1 VLEIFNGRRG
11 PGVAFYGDMFLR
23 YPSDRRTL
31 AWALAMPVVALLPY
45 ARPEL
50 APWLF
55 PLSAYLALSA
65 GVIAHN
71 HNHTP
76 TFRGRMLNA
85 AFGNWLSIFYGYPTF
100 AWVPTHNLN
109 HHKFVNK
116 AGDATITWRFTNKHN
131 ALVAATY
138 FFVSSWYQSEP
149 IRDYIQKAKERNP
162 ELYRTIIGQYVFF
175 ATTHLALFALAIAL
189 HGWRVGFLVWSLMFL
204 VPALFAL
211 WTIMFF
217 NYVQHVHTDPWSD
230 HDHSRSF
237 VGAPLNFL
245 LFNNGLHSAHHEMA
259 GAHWSTLPALHAK
272 LVPLIDPRLNEPSF
286 PLFCLKN
293 YLLAPFFP
301 SLGTK
306 QIGRAPFDDPSL
318 VGSASPLTAEVEAF
332 ESGVNAARA

>member
-1 VLEIFNGRRG
+1 M
-11 PGVAFYGDMFLR
+11 YLR
-23 YPSDRRTL
+23 YTSDRRTL
-31 AWALAMPVVALLPY
+31 VWALAMPVVALLPY

-50 APWLF
+50 AVWLW
-55 PLSAYLALSA
+55 PLSCYLALSA

-76 TFRGRMLNA
+76 TFRGRKLNA

-131 ALVAATY
+131 ALVASTY

-149 IRDYIQKAKERNP
+149 IRDYIQKAKEKNP
-162 ELYRTIIGQYVFF
+162 ELYRTIQGQYVLFVG
-175 ATTHLALFALAIAL
+175 THLALLSLAIAL
-189 HGWRVGFLVWSLMFL
+189 HGWRTGFVVWSLMFL
-204 VPALFAL
+204 TPALFAL
-211 WTIMFF
+211 WTIMLF
-217 NYVQHVHTDPWSD
+217 NYIQHVHTDPWSE

-237 VGAPLNFL
+237 TSPLLNFL

-259 GAHWSTLPALHAK
+259 GAHWSTLPELHAR
-272 LVPLIDPRLNEPSF
+272 LAPDIDPRLNERSF
-286 PLFCLKN
+286 WWFCLRN
-293 YLLAPFFP
+293 YLLAPLFP
-301 SLGTK
+301 SLGTH
-306 QIGRAPFDDPSL
+306 QLGRAPFDVPGLD
-318 VGSASPLTAEVEAF
+318 SPGAPVTAEVDAF

>member
-1 VLEIFNGRRG
+1 V
-11 PGVAFYGDMFLR
+11 
-23 YPSDRRTL
+23 
-31 AWALAMPVVALLPY
+31 
-45 ARPEL
+45 
-50 APWLF
+50 
-55 PLSAYLALSA
+55 PLSCYLALSA

-76 TFRGRMLNA
+76 TFRDRKLNG

-116 AGDATITWRFTNKHN
+116 AGDATITWRHTNKHN

-149 IRDYIQKAKERNP
+149 IRTTSTRRRRGTRSSTAPSSASTSSSSERTWRCSRWP
-162 ELYRTIIGQYVFF
+162 SRCTAG
-175 ATTHLALFALAIAL
+175 
-189 HGWRVGFLVWSLMFL
+189 GWDSWCGSLMFL
-204 VPALFAL
+204 IPAFFAL
-211 WTIMFF
+211 WTIMLF
-217 NYVQHVHTDPWSD
+217 NYIQHVHTDPWSE

-237 VGAPLNFL
+237 VGRVLNFL

-272 LVPLIDPRLNEPSF
+272 LRPLIDPRLNEPSF
-286 PLFCLKN
+286 WMFCLKN

-306 QIGRAPFDDPSL
+306 QLAAPRSTFR
-318 VGSASPLTAEVEAF
+318 GSTPPAPVTAEVDAF

>member
-1 VLEIFNGRRG
+1 M
-11 PGVAFYGDMFLR
+11 YLR
-23 YPSDRRTL
+23 YSADRRTL
-31 AWALAMPVVALLPY
+31 AWAVAMPVVALLPY
-45 ARPEL
+45 LRPEL
-50 APWLF
+50 AVWLC
-55 PLSAYLALSA
+55 PLSCYLALAA

-76 TFRGRMLNA
+76 TFRDRKLNG

-131 ALVAATY
+131 ALVAGTY
-138 FFVSSWYQSEP
+138 FFVSSYYQSEP
-149 IRDYIQKAKERNP
+149 IKDYIQKAKEKNP
-162 ELYRTIIGQYVFF
+162 SLYRTIQGQYALFVGV
-175 ATTHLALFALAIAL
+175 HLSLFALAIGL
-189 HGWRVGFLVWSLMFL
+189 HGWRTGLFVWSLMFL
-204 VPALFAL
+204 LPALFAL

-237 VGAPLNFL
+237 TSPLLNYL
-245 LFNNGLHSAHHEMA
+245 LFNNGLHSAHHELA
-259 GAHWSTLPALHAK
+259 GAHWSTLPELHAK
-272 LVPLIDPRLNEPSF
+272 LAPSIDPRLNERSF
-286 PLFCLKN
+286 WWFCLRN
-293 YLLAPFFP
+293 YLLAPLAP

-306 QIGRAPFDDPSL
+306 QLGRAPFDDPGRTA
-318 VGSASPLTAEVEAF
+318 VAAPVTAEVDAF

>member
-1 VLEIFNGRRG
+1 
-11 PGVAFYGDMFLR
+11 MFLR
-23 YPSDRRTL
+23 YSADRRTV
-31 AWALAMPVVALLPY
+31 AWAVAMPIVALLPY
-45 ARPEL
+45 ARPDL
-50 APWLF
+50 AVWLW
-55 PLSAYLALSA
+55 PLSCYLALSA

-76 TFRGRMLNA
+76 TFRDRKLNA

-131 ALVAATY
+131 AWVAATY

-149 IRDYIQKAKERNP
+149 IRDYIQKAKEKNP
-162 ELYRTIIGQYVFF
+162 ELYRTIVGQYLFF
-175 ATTHLALFALAIAL
+175 VGTHVLLLSLAIAL
-189 HGWRVGFLVWSLMFL
+189 HGWRVGFLLWSLMFL
-204 VPALFAL
+204 IPALFAL

-217 NYVQHVHTDPWSD
+217 NYVQHVHTDPWSE

-237 VGAPLNFL
+237 VGPLLNFL
-245 LFNNGLHSAHHEMA
+245 LFNNGLHSAHHETA
-259 GAHWSTLPALHAK
+259 GAHWSTLPALHRR
-272 LVPLIDPRLNEPSF
+272 LERLIDPRLNEPSL
-286 PLFCLKN
+286 PVFCLKN
-293 YLLAPFFP
+293 YLLAPFLP

-306 QIGRAPFDDPSL
+306 QLGRAPFDDPGL
-318 VGSASPLTAEVEAF
+318 SAEAEPVTAEVEAF